1 MGGMGLSGGGSSA
14 AAAPT
19 LTTTTSVANEDGTP
33 MQRAGG
39 IGVNNSIIGAGS
51 GTRAS
56 AAGAPD
62 TTEDLGSS
70 YKSGIGA
77 DNNANTTA
85 GAAGASSNNFG
96 KGGTGGGGNSSLS
109 MISSSVITTTQQQ
122 QQVLPNSTSN
132 SGQ

>member
-33 MQRAGG
+33 IQRAGG
-39 IGVNNSIIGAGS
+39 IGVNNSIIGAVG

-56 AAGAPD
+56 ASGPPD

-85 GAAGASSNNFG
+85 VATGASSNNFG
-96 KGGTGGGGNSSLS
+96 KGGSGGGGGGNSSLS
-109 MISSSVITTTQQQ
+109 MISSSVVTTTQQMH
-122 QQVLPNSTSN
+122 
-132 SGQ
+132 